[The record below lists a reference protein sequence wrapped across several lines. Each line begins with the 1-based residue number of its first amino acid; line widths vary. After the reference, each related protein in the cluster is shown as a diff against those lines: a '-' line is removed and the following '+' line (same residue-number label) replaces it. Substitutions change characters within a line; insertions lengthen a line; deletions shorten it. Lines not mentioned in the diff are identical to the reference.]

1 MKSCRLMSCYYFY
14 AVVWVT
20 MNARFWCR
28 AASFCSSETCTLTCK
43 QHLHG
48 GFVALWL
55 TLQRFVVHEKVNRV
69 YLRGNNRLLLSTMWG
84 PVCVVVPLSFVTR
97 WRLNLATAVVCVCV
111 CVMWWGISAGITC
124 VGALRWCG
132 IPSWN
137 SRIWRI
143 KATLSTK
150 TPPLPTPSNPRKYL
164 LHMRTIWEY

>member
-28 AASFCSSETCTLTCK
+28 AASFSSSETCTLTCK

-55 TLQRFVVHEKVNRV
+55 TLQRFVVHEKVKRV

-111 CVMWWGISAGITC
+111 
-124 VGALRWCG
+124 WCDEG
-132 IPSWN
+132 
-137 SRIWRI
+137 
-143 KATLSTK
+143 
-150 TPPLPTPSNPRKYL
+150 YL
-164 LHMRTIWEY
+164 LGSRVWVRSVDAAFLHETVGFGGSKRL